1 LSSGKEVIVQFDD
14 YADLGG
20 LSSWIAG
27 GYDLSTL
34 PGVQSGSGVRLKS
47 LDVHAL
53 PPATN
58 DNNASNNVLVL
69 SGVQARQ
76 SGQLSVSTLLGG
88 NQTFMAPSVTPSW
101 KKVNSISYEQFTRQG
116 YEFGTSTGDN
126 SQLELFR
133 LALVNPDTG
142 AFSSATTLQF
152 KFTLKYALQV
162 ELSTSVDVFRGTP
175 AEVGDP
181 IGSAST
187 TDTAVFPRLIGLQD
201 EI

>member
-1 LSSGKEVIVQFDD
+1 MSSGKEVVVQFDD

-27 GYDLSTL
+27 GYDLSSL
-34 PGVQSGSGVRLKS
+34 PGVQLGSGVRLKS

-88 NQTFMAPSVTPSW
+88 NQTFMAPSVAPSW
-101 KKVNSISYEQFTRQG
+101 KKVNSISFEQFTRQG
-116 YEFGTSTGDN
+116 YEFGSASGDET
-126 SQLELFR
+126 QLELFR
-133 LALVNPDTG
+133 LALVSPDTG
-142 AFSSATTLQF
+142 EFSPATTLQF
-152 KFTLKYALQV
+152 KFTLKYAVQI
-162 ELSTSVDVFRGTP
+162 ELSTSVNVFRGAP
-175 AEVGDP
+175 QEVGDP
-181 IGSAST
+181 MGSATT
-187 TDTAVFPRLIGLQD
+187 TDTAVFPQLVALQD